1 MPIVNPK
8 LNEIDPQAEP
18 DYFKMNNF
26 FAPVESDADE
36 DVADRDVVNGDVAD
50 GDEESCDEAGF

>member
-36 DVADRDVVNGDVAD
+36 DVADGDVAD
-50 GDEESCDEAGF
+50 GDEEVFDKAGF